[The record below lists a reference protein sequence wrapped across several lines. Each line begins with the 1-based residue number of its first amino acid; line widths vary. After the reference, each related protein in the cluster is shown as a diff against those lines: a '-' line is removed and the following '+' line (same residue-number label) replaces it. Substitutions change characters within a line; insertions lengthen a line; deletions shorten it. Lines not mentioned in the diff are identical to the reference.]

1 MPTGGFNIGLRQAKA
16 NFFDRAKVK
25 KAVDRATIRVLSKFG
40 AFVRTRSRS
49 SIRKRKAISQ
59 PGQPPS
65 SHVGT
70 LKKFI
75 FFSYE
80 PAKRSV
86 VIGPTPI
93 AGGGKAPELLEH
105 GGTSVFVAP
114 RRRRRTTANYRPRPF
129 MTPAFVAEQKNL
141 PNLWRDSVKR

>member
-1 MPTGGFNIGLRQAKA
+1 MSGFNLGLRLAKS
-16 NFFDRAKVK
+16 NFFDRAAVES
-25 KAVDRATIRVLSKFG
+25 AVDRATLRNLARFG

-49 SIRKRKAISQ
+49 SIRKRKAISA

-75 FFSYE
+75 FFSFE
-80 PAKRSV
+80 PTSRSV
-86 VIGPTPI
+86 VIGPTRTS
-93 AGGGKAPELLEH
+93 GRGEAPSVLEH

-114 RRRRRTTANYRPRPF
+114 RKRRPVTARYRPRPF
-129 MTPAFVAEQKNL
+129 MGPAFDEEQKKL
-141 PNLWRDSVKR
+141 PDLWRNSVRA

>member
-1 MPTGGFNIGLRQAKA
+1 VPTGGFSIGLRQAKA
-16 NFFDRAKVK
+16 NFFDRTAVK
-25 KAVDRATIRVLSKFG
+25 NAVDRATVRVLSRFG
-40 AFVRTRSRS
+40 AFVRTRARS

-80 PAKRSV
+80 PTKRSV
-86 VIGPTPI
+86 VIGPTPV
-93 AGGGKAPELLEH
+93 AGGGKAPELLEY
-105 GGTSVFVAP
+105 GGTPVFTA

-129 MTPAFVAEQKNL
+129 MAPAFEHEQKNL